1 MISGRK
7 VLANDSS
14 SYFGTPLFVSGDGG
28 NPFRSSLFIT
38 LRFAAIRQRFYLC
51 RSFLLLDSDRLC
63 PSGDWFV
70 IHFSSEIWFLLFGK
84 SNWKWNSLMCQV
96 GWHTRLWIIFI
107 QVSFYCYYIK
117 FEHICQVFGVEST
130 LVSSFPHTELFFGAV
145 RRFLCMAPQ
154 YLTLDLSHTEQIK
167 TENFYL

>member
-63 PSGDWFV
+63 PSGGGFV
-70 IHFSSEIWFLLFGK
+70 IHFSSKFGFSYLERVTENEIASCVK
-84 SNWKWNSLMCQV
+84 QV
-96 GWHTRLWIIFI
+96 DTQDYESAVFSYLS
-107 QVSFYCYYIK
+107 VCYYIK
-117 FEHICQVFGVEST
+117 FEHICQVYGVEPS
-130 LVSSFPHTELFFGAV
+130 LVCSFPYAELFFGAV
-145 RRFLCMAPQ
+145 RCFLCITPQ
-154 YLTLDLSHTEQIK
+154 YLKSDLYHTEQIK
-167 TENFYL
+167 PENFYL